1 MVVEISEKAQKDLIA
16 IYLYTKTNWSKKQ
29 GRNYLFGLE
38 RTFKTISKNPNLG
51 MSINDI
57 ISNARKLR
65 FESHLVVYQIEEKS
79 IKIDRILHKN
89 QLP

>member
-1 MVVEISEKAQKDLIA
+1 MVVEINEKAQKDLIA
-16 IYLYTKTNWSKKQ
+16 IHQYTKTYWRKKQ
-29 GRNYLFGLE
+29 GEYYLFGLV
-38 RTFKTISKNPNLG
+38 RTFKSISKNPNLG